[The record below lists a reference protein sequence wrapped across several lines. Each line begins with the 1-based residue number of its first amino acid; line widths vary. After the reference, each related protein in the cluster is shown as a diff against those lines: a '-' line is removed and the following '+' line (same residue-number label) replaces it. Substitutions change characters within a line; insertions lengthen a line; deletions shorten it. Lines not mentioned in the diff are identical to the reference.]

1 VPHHRFSLPA
11 HSGEWEEYVS
21 AAIFTQRGAPVEKQR
36 AACIDY
42 ALGQHWPVLAIVP
55 YWHPDDAV
63 TLAKTGRIDHVVAA
77 FDSKAVQQLAAD
89 VDGDAQVIVVHPTP
103 RVIEPPKHKLGT
115 LGELILRWFRNGKTV
130 KEIAADVDGD
140 TDDVRAILRRYGENP
155 GRSS

>member
-1 VPHHRFSLPA
+1 LPA

-42 ALGQHWPVLAIVP
+42 ALGQHWSVLAIVP

-63 TLAKTGRIDHVVAA
+63 TLAKSGRIDHVVAA
-77 FDSKAVQQLAAD
+77 FDSKAVQQLAAAI
-89 VDGDAQVIVVHPTP
+89 DGDAQVVVVHPEP
-103 RVIEPPKHKLGT
+103 RVIDPPKHALISI
-115 LGELILRWFRNGKTV
+115 GELILRWFRNGKTV
-130 KEIAADVDGD
+130 KEIAEVIDGD
-140 TDDVRAILRRYGENP
+140 TTDVRALLRKYGEDP